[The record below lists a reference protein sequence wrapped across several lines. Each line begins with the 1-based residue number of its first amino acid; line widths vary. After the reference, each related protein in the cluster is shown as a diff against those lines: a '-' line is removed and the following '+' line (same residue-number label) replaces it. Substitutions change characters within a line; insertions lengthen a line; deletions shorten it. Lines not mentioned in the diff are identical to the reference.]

1 VHIHFVGV
9 AGSGMGAL
17 AGLLVATGH
26 DVSGSDARFD
36 PPVGPELVRWGVR
49 CMSGF
54 DPAHL
59 APRPDLVIV
68 GNVCRADN
76 VEARAAIDGGM
87 NVTTMAHALVD
98 HVIAPAGCSPLV
110 VAGTHG
116 KTTTSAMAA
125 WLLDAAGKRPGFFMG
140 GLPKNFAASF
150 RPPPAPA
157 PAPHR
162 LQVSPDQDE
171 ARAAFVHAEARFTK
185 VPFVV
190 EGDEY
195 DTAFF
200 EKTPKFWHYR
210 AEVAILTS
218 IEHDHIDIYPTEASY
233 VEAFHEFLRR
243 MPASGLVVAAANEPT
258 VVATTRASAAC
269 RVSYYALEGDDTFGV
284 QPEWLGAPGAI
295 VDGMQEFD
303 LYIGGVACGRMRTAS
318 PGVHNVRNA
327 VAAIAA
333 AAEGYGCPVRELVR
347 AISTFEGVR
356 RRQDL
361 VGEVAG
367 VRVYDDFAHHPTA
380 VSETLR
386 ALRAK
391 HPSGR
396 LFAVFE
402 PRSATAC
409 RSLHQAAY
417 GEAFRAAHHV
427 MIAPLGRANIPE
439 GERLDVSRLVQTV
452 AAAGSRAEAPAD
464 VDEIVASL
472 AKQTLA
478 GDTIAL
484 LSNGAFGGIHAKLLE
499 ALGRK
504 SLP

>member
-1 VHIHFVGV
+1 VRIHFVGV

-17 AGLLVATGH
+17 AGLLRAQGH
-26 DVSGSDARFD
+26 DVSGSDVRFD
-36 PPVGPELVRWGVR
+36 PPVGPELEHWGVR
-49 CMSGF
+49 CMTGF

-59 APRPDLVIV
+59 APRPDLVVV
-68 GNVCRADN
+68 GNVCRRDN
-76 VEARAAIDGGM
+76 VEARAAIDGAM
-87 NVTTMAHALVD
+87 HVTTMPHALVD
-98 HVIAPAGCSPLV
+98 HVIEPAGCSPLV

-116 KTTTSAMAA
+116 KTTTSAMVT
-125 WLLDAAGKRPGFFMG
+125 WLLEAAGKRPGFFIG

-150 RPPPAPA
+150 RVPPPPVTAPL
-157 PAPHR
+157 R
-162 LQVSPDQDE
+162 LHVTPEQDE
-171 ARAAFVHAEARFTK
+171 ARAAFVHAEPRFTK

-210 AEVAILTS
+210 AEVAIVTS
-218 IEHDHIDIYPTEASY
+218 IEHDHIDIYPTEATY
-233 VEAFHEFLRR
+233 LDAFHEFLRR
-243 MPASGLVVAAANEPT
+243 MPAHGLVVAAANERH
-258 VVATTRASAAC
+258 VVTTTRRSAAC

-284 QPEWLGAPGAI
+284 QPEWLGAPGTI

-303 LYIGGVACGRMRTAS
+303 LYIGGVACGRMRTSS

-361 VGEVAG
+361 VGEARG

-391 HPSGR
+391 HPSGK

-409 RSLHQAAY
+409 RAIHQAAY
-417 GEAFRAAHHV
+417 GQAFRAANRV
-427 MIAPLGRANIPE
+427 IIAPLGRTNIPE
-439 GERLDVSRLVQTV
+439 TERLDVDRLVGAI
-452 AAAGSRAEAPAD
+452 AASGTLATAPPD
-464 VDEIVASL
+464 VDAIVASL
-472 AKQTLA
+472 AGEA
-478 GDTIAL
+478 ESGDTIAL
-484 LSNGAFGGIHAKLLE
+484 LSNGAFGGIHQKLID
-499 ALGRK
+499 ALSRGT
-504 SLP
+504 

>member
-1 VHIHFVGV
+1 MHVHFIGV

-17 AGLLVATGH
+17 AGLLRAQGH
-26 DVSGSDARFD
+26 EVSGSDVRFD
-36 PPVGPELVRWGVR
+36 PPVGPELERWGMR
-49 CMSGF
+49 CMTGF
-54 DPAHL
+54 DAAHL
-59 APRPDLVIV
+59 VPRPDLVVV
-68 GNVCRADN
+68 GNVCRSDN
-76 VEARAAIDGGM
+76 VEARAAIDGGLK
-87 NVTTMAHALVD
+87 VTTMPHALVD

-116 KTTTSAMAA
+116 KTTTSAMVA
-125 WLLDAAGKRPGFFMG
+125 WLLEAASKRPGFFIG

-150 RPPPAPA
+150 RPPPRPEPA
-157 PAPHR
+157 TRR
-162 LQVSPDQDE
+162 LNVSPEQDE
-171 ARAAFVHAEARFTK
+171 ARAAFVQAEARFTK

-210 AEVAILTS
+210 AEVAIVTS

-233 VEAFHEFLRR
+233 VDAFREFMRT
-243 MPASGLVVAAANEPT
+243 MPASGLVVAAANDRH
-258 VVATTRASAAC
+258 VVDTARSAPC
-269 RVSYYALEGDDTFGV
+269 RVSYYALEGDDTHGV
-284 QPEWLGAPGAI
+284 QPEWLGAPGTI
-295 VDGMQEFD
+295 IDGMQEFD
-303 LYIGGVACGRMRTAS
+303 LYIGGVACGRMRTSS

-347 AISTFEGVR
+347 AISTFQGVR

-361 VGEVAG
+361 VGEVRG

-409 RSLHQAAY
+409 RAIHQIAY
-417 GEAFRAAHHV
+417 GEAFRAADHV
-427 MIAPLGRANIPE
+427 VIAPLGRANIPE
-439 GERLDVSRLVQTV
+439 GERLDVPRLVQ
-452 AAAGSRAEAPAD
+452 ALGAAGTRAEAPPD
-464 VDEIVASL
+464 VDAIVAGL
-472 AKQTLA
+472 ARA
-478 GDTIAL
+478 AEEGDTIAL
-484 LSNGAFGGIHAKLLE
+484 LSNGAFGGIHGKLLDV
-499 ALGRK
+499 LGRR
-504 SLP
+504 

>member
-1 VHIHFVGV
+1 MRIHFVGV

-17 AGLLVATGH
+17 AGLLRALGH
-26 DVSGSDARFD
+26 DVSGSDVRFD
-36 PPVGPELVRWGVR
+36 PPVGPELERWGVR

-59 APRPDLVIV
+59 TPRPDLVVV
-68 GNVCRADN
+68 GNVCRPDN
-76 VEARAAIDGGM
+76 VEARAAIDGGLT
-87 NVTTMAHALVD
+87 VTTMPDALVQ

-116 KTTTSAMAA
+116 KTTTSAMVA
-125 WLLDAAGKRPGFFMG
+125 WLLDAAGKRPGFFIG

-150 RPPPAPA
+150 RAPPAPQA
-157 PAPHR
+157 SPLR
-162 LQVSPDQDE
+162 LHVAPDQDE
-171 ARAAFVHAEARFTK
+171 ARAAFVQGEARFSK

-210 AEVAILTS
+210 AEVAIVTS

-233 VEAFHEFLRR
+233 LDAFHEFLRR
-243 MPASGLVVAAANEPT
+243 MPASGLVVAAAHERH
-258 VVATTRASAAC
+258 VVDTTRSSASC

-303 LYIGGVACGRMRTAS
+303 LYIGGVACGRMRTSS
-318 PGVHNVRNA
+318 PGAHNVRNA

-347 AISTFEGVR
+347 AISTFDGVR

-361 VGEVAG
+361 VGEVRG

-386 ALRAK
+386 ALRAR
-391 HPSGR
+391 HPAGR

-409 RSLHQAAY
+409 RAIHQNAY
-417 GEAFRAAHHV
+417 GQAFRAADHV
-427 MIAPLGRANIPE
+427 VIAPLGRANIPE
-439 GERLDVSRLVQTV
+439 GERLDIPRLVQALT
-452 AAAGSRAEAPAD
+452 AAGTRADAPPD
-464 VDEIVASL
+464 VDAIVAGL
-472 AKQTLA
+472 AGA
-478 GDTIAL
+478 AREGDTIAL
-484 LSNGAFGGIHAKLLE
+484 LSNGAFGGIHQKLLD
-499 ALGRK
+499 ALGR
-504 SLP
+504 P

>member
-1 VHIHFVGV
+1 MHIHFVGV

-17 AGLLVATGH
+17 AGLLRAQGH
-26 DVSGSDARFD
+26 DVSGSDVRFD
-36 PPVGPELVRWGVR
+36 PPVGPELERWGVR
-49 CMSGF
+49 KMIGF

-59 APRPDLVIV
+59 APRPDLVVV
-68 GNVCRADN
+68 GNVCRRDN
-76 VEARAAIDGGM
+76 VEARAAIDGGLP
-87 NVTTMAHALVD
+87 VTTMPHALVD
-98 HVIAPAGCSPLV
+98 YVIAPAGCSPLV

-116 KTTTSAMAA
+116 KTTTSAMLA
-125 WLLDAAGKRPGFFMG
+125 WLLDAAGKRPGFFIG
-140 GLPKNFAASF
+140 GSPKNFATGF
-150 RPPPAPA
+150 RAPPLPEPS
-157 PAPHR
+157 PHR
-162 LQVSPDQDE
+162 LHISPEQDE
-171 ARAAFVHAEARFTK
+171 ARAAFVHAEARFSK

-200 EKTPKFWHYR
+200 DKTPKFWHYR
-210 AEVAILTS
+210 AEVGIVTS

-243 MPASGLVVAAANEPT
+243 MPTSGLLVADATEQKVVE
-258 VVATTRASAAC
+258 TTRASAPC

-284 QPEWLGAPGAI
+284 QPEWLGAPGTI
-295 VDGMQEFD
+295 VEGMQEFD
-303 LYIGGVACGRMRTAS
+303 LYIGGVACGRMRTPS

-361 VGEVAG
+361 IGEVRG

-391 HPSGR
+391 HPSGK

-409 RSLHQAAY
+409 RVLHQTAY
-417 GEAFRAAHHV
+417 GEAFRAADHV
-427 MIAPLGRANIPE
+427 LIAPLGRANIPE
-439 GERLDVSRLVQTV
+439 GERLDVTGLVQALTT
-452 AAAGSRAEAPAD
+452 AGTRAEAPLD
-464 VDEIVASL
+464 VDAIVASL
-472 AKQTLA
+472 AGAAQA
-478 GDTIAL
+478 GDTVAL
-484 LSNGAFGGIHAKLLE
+484 LSNGAFGGIHEKLLD
-499 ALGRK
+499 ALGG
-504 SLP
+504 SA

>member
-1 VHIHFVGV
+1 
-9 AGSGMGAL
+9 MGAL
-17 AGLLVATGH
+17 AGLLAALGH

-36 PPVGPELVRWGVR
+36 PPVGPELVGWGVR
-49 CMSGF
+49 CLTGF

-59 APRPDLVIV
+59 TPRPDLVVV
-68 GNVCRADN
+68 GNVCRPDN
-76 VEARAAIDGGM
+76 VEARAAIDAGM
-87 NVTTMAHALVD
+87 KVTTMAHALVD
-98 HVIAPAGCSPLV
+98 HLIAPAGCSPLV

-125 WLLDAAGKRPGFFMG
+125 WLLDAAGKRPGFFIG

-157 PAPHR
+157 PVPLR
-162 LQVSPDQDE
+162 LPVSPDQDE
-171 ARAAFVHAEARFTK
+171 ARAAFVHAEARFSK

-243 MPASGLVVAAANEPT
+243 MPASGLVVAAANERS
-258 VVATTRASAAC
+258 VVETTRASASC
-269 RVSYYALEGDDTFGV
+269 RVSYYALEGDETFGA

-295 VDGMQEFD
+295 VEGMQEFD
-303 LYIGGVACGRMRTAS
+303 LYIGGVACGRMRTSS

-333 AAEGYGCPVRELVR
+333 AAQGYGCPVRELVR

-361 VGEVAG
+361 VGEVSG

-386 ALRAK
+386 ALYAK

-427 MIAPLGRANIPE
+427 IIAPLGRANIPE
-439 GERLDVSRLVQTV
+439 AERLDVPRLVQAV

-464 VDEIVASL
+464 VDAIVASL
-472 AKQTLA
+472 AREAQA

-484 LSNGAFGGIHAKLLE
+484 LSNGAFGGIHAKLLD
-499 ALGRK
+499 ALRRK
-504 SLP
+504 S